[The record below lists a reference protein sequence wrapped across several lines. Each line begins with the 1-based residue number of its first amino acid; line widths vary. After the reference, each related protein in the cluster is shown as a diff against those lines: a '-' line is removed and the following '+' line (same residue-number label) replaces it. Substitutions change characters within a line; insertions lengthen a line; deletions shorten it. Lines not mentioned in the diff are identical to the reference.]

1 MRPNQMPEDAETYL
15 RQLERDLHRLP
26 AEERGKIVQEISGH
40 LAERAAV
47 GPQMLHA
54 AITQL
59 GPPSALA
66 RSFVDDWQLSGALQ
80 RGPSWRILV
89 VILRRAWKS
98 FAAVLIGTVGVALY
112 AFAAGFLIMAV
123 LKPITPGD
131 VGMWAGAN
139 GGVGDFGA
147 IYGTT
152 HATPELLGW
161 WIIPIALAGAAI
173 SYLAAALVTR
183 GGGRLLLRPR

>member
-1 MRPNQMPEDAETYL
+1 MNPTLMPEDAETYL
-15 RQLERDLHRLP
+15 RQFERDLQRMP
-26 AEERGKIVQEISGH
+26 AEERGRIVQEISGH

-80 RGPSWRILV
+80 RGPAWRILL

-98 FAAVLIGTVGVALY
+98 FAAVAIGTAGVILY
-112 AFAAGFLIMAV
+112 VLAAAFVIVAA
-123 LKPITPGD
+123 LKPITPQN
-131 VGMWAGAN
+131 VGMWAGRD
-139 GGVGDFGA
+139 GGVGDFGVIFGA
-147 IYGTT
+147 A

-161 WIIPIALAGAAI
+161 WIIPFSLGCAALC
-173 SYLAAALVTR
+173 YFAAALVMR